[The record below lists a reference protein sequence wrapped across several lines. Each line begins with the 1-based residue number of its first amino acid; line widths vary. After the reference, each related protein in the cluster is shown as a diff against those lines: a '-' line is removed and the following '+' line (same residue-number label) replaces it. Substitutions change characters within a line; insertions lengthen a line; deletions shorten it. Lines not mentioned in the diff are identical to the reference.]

1 MSFFT
6 PSHQLTTKVTDREQQ
21 QHEAYL
27 IRCSILECRNQIKF
41 HADCYLNNSNAP
53 IEIQRQ
59 MINAIYCEEI
69 KIAKLELE
77 LKKYNN

>member
-1 MSFFT
+1 MLYTISKNIMTQFD
-6 PSHQLTTKVTDREQQ
+6 LK

-59 MINAIYCEEI
+59 MIDAIHCEER

-77 LKKYNN
+77 LKKYNNN